1 MPKGAADDAGLVGV
15 GPLLESEW
23 SSHCWLTR
31 KLEVERLTK
40 PAPAAGGSGHGQNEF
55 YGLL

>member
-40 PAPAAGGSGHGQNEF
+40 PAPAAG
-55 YGLL
+55 